1 MQIIRPIV
9 AVATS
14 LIFASAAW
22 AADPVDH
29 QAHHPAPGSASE
41 KASKVQ
47 SGKASKPSTASMTAM
62 KPSTKKMDDQLSMM
76 RGMHEKMMSAK
87 TPEERS
93 ALMEEHMKTMQG
105 GMAMMGNMAN
115 MGADAP
121 SKMKGD
127 MQVDTGMCQMMEK
140 RMEMME
146 TMMQMMM
153 DRMPAAAPVPA
164 EK

>member
-1 MQIIRPIV
+1 MQIIRPMV
-9 AVATS
+9 AVAIT
-14 LIFASAAW
+14 LIFASGAW

-29 QAHHPAPGSASE
+29 QAHHPESASAPA
-41 KASKVQ
+41 KASKMPPGKVN
-47 SGKASKPSTASMTAM
+47 KASAAATTAA
-62 KPSTKKMDDQLSMM
+62 TKKMDDQMSMM

-115 MGADAP
+115 MGADGP